1 VTCKGGSSRFF
12 ERQCIVAAGGN
23 SVFHLFAEPEE
34 NEEVV
39 EKALSGQTECSVFD
53 CRLEL
58 EHLRAEGELA
68 WDDRDSLASGRF
80 LRTIP
85 GVHPCDG
92 FFVAMLQK
100 H

>member
-1 VTCKGGSSRFF
+1 M
-12 ERQCIVAAGGN
+12 
-23 SVFHLFAEPEE
+23 
-34 NEEVV
+34 
-39 EKALSGQTECSVFD
+39 EKALSGQTEFSVFD

-58 EHLRAEGELA
+58 EHLQAEGELA
-68 WDDRDSLASGRF
+68 WKDLDSLVSGRF

-100 H
+100 SCR